1 MAHGVCLAVRKVP
14 ARSLRYRPR
23 MTARRTAVHL
33 HMFIVA
39 LLLPTAV
46 LGCGGSESLATSPTA
61 PAVVAPTPASAF
73 TLVSPAAADGGTM
86 PIDYTCDGR
95 GVSFPLAWSNAPSGT
110 REFAVLMTTLPGD
123 GTTKWNWVLYGI
135 PSTVTG
141 LAENSRGI
149 GTAGVGSDGPLAGY
163 QSPCSQG
170 PGLKLYTF
178 TVYALS
184 ASPSV
189 AGQVTGAVLANA
201 IKPLTIASASLTVG
215 YTRPR

>member
-1 MAHGVCLAVRKVP
+1 MTTCLVA
-14 ARSLRYRPR
+14 LR
-23 MTARRTAVHL
+23 HL
-33 HMFIVA
+33 HIVIVVF
-39 LLLPTAV
+39 LLSLSV
-46 LGCGGSESLATSPTA
+46 LGCGGPESVAASPSATV
-61 PAVVAPTPASAF
+61 AVSPTPAGGF
-73 TLVSPAAADGGTM
+73 TLTSPAAVDGGTM
-86 PIDYTCDGR
+86 PVDYTCDGR
-95 GVSFPLAWSNAPSGT
+95 GVSFPLAWSNPPSGT

-184 ASPSV
+184 ASPVVS
-189 AGQVTGAVLANA
+189 GQVTGTILTNA

>member
-1 MAHGVCLAVRKVP
+1 MCSSDL
-14 ARSLRYRPR
+14 
-23 MTARRTAVHL
+23 
-33 HMFIVA
+33 
-39 LLLPTAV
+39 
-46 LGCGGSESLATSPTA
+46 
-61 PAVVAPTPASAF
+61 
-73 TLVSPAAADGGTM
+73 
-86 PIDYTCDGR
+86 
-95 GVSFPLAWSNAPSGT
+95 GVSFPLAWSPAPSGT

-135 PSTVTG
+135 PPTVTG

-184 ASPSV
+184 ASPVVS
-189 AGQVTGAVLANA
+189 GQVTGAILGNA
-201 IKPLTIASASLTVG
+201 IKPVTIGSASLTVG